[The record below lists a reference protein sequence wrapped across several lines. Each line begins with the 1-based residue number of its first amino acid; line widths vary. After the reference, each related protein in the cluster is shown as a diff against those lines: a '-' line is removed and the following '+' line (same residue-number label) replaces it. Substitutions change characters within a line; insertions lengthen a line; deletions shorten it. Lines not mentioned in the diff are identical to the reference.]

1 MAGLIEGVVGWS
13 GGGTTDRRVGAV
25 KGVNG
30 TGTKERK
37 VDTPSPLDLPPY
49 TPPDFL
55 VTDLVARA
63 RKAKQQVGSG
73 QLLGRWFIVVSQSCP
88 D

>member
-1 MAGLIEGVVGWS
+1 MAGLIEGVVGRS

-30 TGTKERK
+30 TGTKDRK
-37 VDTPSPLDLPPY
+37 VDTSPPLDPPPY
-49 TPPDFL
+49 PPPDFL
-55 VTDLVARA
+55 VTDRVARA

-73 QLLGRWFIVVSQSCP
+73 QLLVRWFLLVSQSYP
-88 D
+88 N